1 MLNKFMLFVVM
12 CALMFIAACM
22 IAESTKAGDKNI
34 FLNEAE
40 LNEMMRV
47 TYIYKTPQEVIGK
60 DGIKKSVIPITC
72 VDANGWGW
80 EIVDFAA
87 GLGPIKVGDRV
98 YITKGTSIQPD
109 TNRLLVHW
117 IRIDYVIKKEDM
129 D

>member
-1 MLNKFMLFVVM
+1 MLNKFMLFVVA
-12 CALMFIAACM
+12 CALMFIVACM
-22 IAESTKAGDKNI
+22 IAESSKAESLI
-34 FLNEAE
+34 NETE
-40 LNEMMRV
+40 MYEMMRV
-47 TYIYKTPQEVIGK
+47 TYIYKTPQEAVGK
-60 DGIKKSVIPITC
+60 DGMKKSVIPITC

-87 GLGPIKVGDRV
+87 DLGPVKVGDRV

>member
-1 MLNKFMLFVVM
+1 MLNKFMLFVVA
-12 CALMFIAACM
+12 CALMFIVACM
-22 IAESTKAGDKNI
+22 IAESSKAESLI
-34 FLNEAE
+34 NETE
-40 LNEMMRV
+40 MYEMMRV
-47 TYIYKTPQEVIGK
+47 TYIYKTPQEAVGK
-60 DGIKKSVIPITC
+60 DGMKKSVIPITC

-87 GLGPIKVGDRV
+87 DLGPVKVGDRV

-109 TNRLLVHW
+109 TSRLLVHW